1 MAVYCYLRGEIEIDM
16 SAKTSSKSNMRFLK
30 GNVLF
35 FALLLL
41 AIMFFVYYS
50 LGEVKADAGDT
61 ASCRVSFAADC
72 VPGEYRVLVD
82 DSLLYAGVPLPVDSQ
97 LVMKRYATPGSRV
110 SQYTSKS
117 QLVVVAAGD
126 TVVRVL
132 DADREF
138 CIATSDGKTVID
150 VVEVQ

>member
-1 MAVYCYLRGEIEIDM
+1 MRTKA
-16 SAKTSSKSNMRFLK
+16 SSKSNMRFLK

-41 AIMFFVYYS
+41 AIMSFVYYS
-50 LGEVKADAGDT
+50 FGEVKADAGDT

-72 VPGEYRVLVD
+72 APGEYRVLVD

-117 QLVVVAAGD
+117 LLRVVVAGD
-126 TVVRVL
+126 TIARTL
-132 DADREF
+132 DADRVF
-138 CIATSDGKTVID
+138 RIAVCDGAVTVEA
-150 VVEVQ
+150 VEE

>member
-1 MAVYCYLRGEIEIDM
+1 
-16 SAKTSSKSNMRFLK
+16 MRFLK

-82 DSLLYAGVPLPVDSQ
+82 DSLLYAGVPLPADSQ

-117 QLVVVAAGD
+117 LLRVVAAGD
-126 TVVRVL
+126 TIARML
-132 DADREF
+132 DADRVF
-138 CIATSDGKTVID
+138 RIAVSDGAVTVEA
-150 VVEVQ
+150 VED

>member
-72 VPGEYRVLVD
+72 VPGEYCVLVD

-97 LVMKRYATPGSRV
+97 LVMKRYAAPGSRV

-117 QLVVVAAGD
+117 LLRVVADGD
-126 TVVRVL
+126 TVQRAL
-132 DADREF
+132 QGDRDFVIES
-138 CIATSDGKTVID
+138 AGGKITVSAL
-150 VVEVQ
+150 EK

>member
-50 LGEVKADAGDT
+50 FGEVKADAGDT

-97 LVMKRYATPGSRV
+97 LVMKRYAAPGSRV

-117 QLVVVAAGD
+117 LLRVVVSGD
-126 TVVRVL
+126 TVARTL
-132 DADREF
+132 DADRVF
-138 CIATSDGKTVID
+138 CITAIDGAVTVEA
-150 VVEVQ
+150 VEE